1 MEKES
6 FEDEEVAKILNENF
20 ISIKVD
26 REEMPS
32 VDSMY
37 MESAIIFTGN
47 GGWPLTV
54 LIDHD
59 KKNLFFAG
67 TYYPKISLIR
77 ILNDVSNTWKNDPN
91 KVKNIANDIINDL
104 KNLNR
109 LDRLDNKNII
119 NNRDKDGP
127 VLDYSLI
134 EKHLKILNQ
143 GLIIG
148 LEDLD
153 MLLNF
158 HQSKHSFFK

>member
-6 FEDEEVAKILNENF
+6 FEDEEVANILNENF

-54 LIDHD
+54 LIDSD
-59 KKNLFFAG
+59 KKPFFAG

-77 ILNDVSNTWKNDPN
+77 ILTDIADTWKNNP
-91 KVKNIANDIINDL
+91 KKLKNIANDILNDL
-104 KNLNR
+104 KNIHSSN
-109 LDRLDNKNII
+109 
-119 NNRDKDGP
+119 
-127 VLDYSLI
+127 
-134 EKHLKILNQ
+134 
-143 GLIIG
+143 G
-148 LEDLD
+148 LEKKKKL
-153 MLLNF
+153 
-158 HQSKHSFFK
+158 SK